1 MFTFAAT
8 KEMYEIN
15 KVRRKRRKKTNE
27 TDKKTAFTTAWK
39 ELGFEKEE
47 RTSHEMF
54 ELFDEWEATGY
65 KQSAADFLAKHK

>member
-1 MFTFAAT
+1 MS
-8 KEMYEIN
+8 KN
-15 KVRRKRRKKTNE
+15 KIDDSILAGVVGGTNIPN
-27 TDKKTAFTTAWK
+27 DKKTAFTTAWK

-47 RTSHEMF
+47 RTSHEMY

>member
-1 MFTFAAT
+1 MS
-8 KEMYEIN
+8 KREIN
-15 KVRRKRRKKTNE
+15 DAILAGVSGGTNIP